1 MNWSGVS
8 VLTEVCVV
16 NRETLELC
24 QTVVCVCVCFHKTR
38 GEKKHLS
45 EQWPSGVALNEMLF
59 FPNPH
64 LTQEAFTRSSV
75 RLFFQLLFSL
85 SSFFELIFD
94 IRACPGMSV
103 TNCSPT
109 L

>member
-59 FPNPH
+59 FPIPTS
-64 LTQEAFTRSSV
+64 LKKRSLV
-75 RLFFQLLFSL
+75 RPFVCFFSFYFLSLLSL
-85 SSFFELIFD
+85 S
-94 IRACPGMSV
+94 
-103 TNCSPT
+103 
-109 L
+109 